1 MKAPITFLTLAAG
14 PLSLLAADVT
24 GTWKSEFDSQIG
36 NQKYTYTFK
45 QDGTNL
51 TGEANSEINGQ
62 KHEAELKEGRVND
75 DTVSFVEMLNFQD
88 NDIRITYR
96 GTILTNEIKFTREVG
111 DFAKEEI
118 VARREP
124 AAATA
129 SVATNSTARRGQGA
143 FGFGRPALLPAG
155 VKAERNI
162 RYVENGTPKQVLDL
176 FLPEQPSEKPL
187 PLMIWIHGGAWMAGD
202 QASPPVLYLVNKG
215 FAVASIQYRFSQ
227 DAVWPAQA
235 YDCKAAI
242 RFLRANAPKYNL
254 DPDHFGVGG
263 DSSGGHLAA
272 FIGTSGDVKEM
283 EGDLGNTNVSSRV
296 QAVVDWFGPTD
307 VTLMGQQAGPHSM
320 IQHDGSNSPEARL
333 LGGPMQE
340 KRDLAKTANPLT
352 YIDKSD
358 PPFLIM
364 HGDNDQL
371 VPLGQSVILAKALID
386 AGVEVTMKTLHGAGH
401 EGPEFRTPE
410 SQRLVEEFLSRKLK
424 VDK

>member
-1 MKAPITFLTLAAG
+1 MKSPITLLTLVAL
-14 PLSLLAADVT
+14 PLSLPAADIT
-24 GTWKSEFDSQIG
+24 GTWKTEFDSQIG

-62 KHEAELKEGRVND
+62 KREAELKEGEVD
-75 DTVSFVEMLNFQD
+75 GDTVSFVEMLNFQD
-88 NDIRITYR
+88 NEIRITYR

-111 DFAKEEI
+111 NFVKEDI
-118 VARREP
+118 VAKREQ
-124 AAATA
+124 AAVTV
-129 SVATNSTARRGQGA
+129 SVVNNSTTRRGSGG
-143 FGFGRPALLPAG
+143 FGFGRPTPLPAS

-162 RYVENGTPKQVLDL
+162 PYVENGHPNQVLDI
-176 FLPEQPSEKPL
+176 FLSEQPSDKPL
-187 PLMIWIHGGAWMAGD
+187 PLMIWIHGGAWMGGD
-202 QASPPVLYLVNKG
+202 QASPPVLYLVKQG

-227 DAVWPAQA
+227 DALWPAQA

-242 RFLRANAPKYNL
+242 RFLRANARKYNI

-272 FIGTSGDVKEM
+272 FVGTSGDVKEM

-307 VTLMGQQAGPHSM
+307 VTLMGQQAGPHSP
-320 IQHDGSNSPEARL
+320 IQHDTPDSPESRL
-333 LGGPMQE
+333 LGGPVEE

-352 YIDKSD
+352 YIDKND

-386 AGVEVTMKTLHGAGH
+386 AGVEVTMKTIHGAGH

-410 SQRLVEEFLSRKLK
+410 SQRLIEEFLSRNLK
-424 VDK
+424 ADK